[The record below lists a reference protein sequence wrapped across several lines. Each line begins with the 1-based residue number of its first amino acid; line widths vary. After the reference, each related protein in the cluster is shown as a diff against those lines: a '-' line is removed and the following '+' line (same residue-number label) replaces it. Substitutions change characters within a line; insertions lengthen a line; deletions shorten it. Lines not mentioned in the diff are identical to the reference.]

1 MATFLLVCHDAGG
14 TIPPVLA
21 LTEAMVAR
29 RHRGIVLSQ
38 PCRRAMGARR
48 RRVIVL
54 SQPCVR
60 ARASAAGADFVP
72 FSEIADYAPRRALE
86 EQLDIVVR
94 AMTGR
99 SIGDD
104 LIALVREHEVDAV
117 VVDANLAGALAAAES
132 LPQPSIVLLHSMYET
147 YVDTWFG
154 EVWPFLAP
162 AVNETRALF

>member
-29 RHRGIVLSQ
+29 RHR
-38 PCRRAMGARR
+38 
-48 RRVIVL
+48 VIVL

-60 ARASAAGADFVP
+60 ARASAAGAEFVP
-72 FSEIADYAPRRALE
+72 FPEIADYAPRRALE

-132 LPQPSIVLLHSMYET
+132 LPQPSIVLLHS
-147 YVDTWFG
+147 
-154 EVWPFLAP
+154 
-162 AVNETRALF
+162 

>member
-29 RHRGIVLSQ
+29 RHR
-38 PCRRAMGARR
+38 
-48 RRVIVL
+48 VIVL

-60 ARASAAGADFVP
+60 ARAGAAGAGFVP

-104 LIALVREHEVDAV
+104 LIALALVREHEVDAV

-132 LPQPSIVLLHSMYET
+132 LPQPSIVLLHSM
-147 YVDTWFG
+147 
-154 EVWPFLAP
+154 
-162 AVNETRALF
+162 